1 MTTNT
6 TAAVKMSDYTG
17 TWYEGDRP
25 NLNWVAFLC
34 RLKNNG
40 RLLSSLKPLQ
50 ALRRDQSVCI
60 RSPRNKIEKLKK

>member
-25 NLNWVAFLC
+25 NLNWCAFLC
-34 RLKNNG
+34 HLKNQG
-40 RLLSSLKPLQ
+40 RLLSSLK
-50 ALRRDQSVCI
+50 AR
-60 RSPRNKIEKLKK
+60 KTFLKK